1 MTQPGTSAESGM
13 SVLPGRT
20 AVSNRLL
27 AAVNAW
33 RSGKGDVVF
42 LAGEP
47 GMGKSALLSWVE
59 SLRDAKTIV
68 LRVDCRPPIGTFNV
82 SAIAPLQPFGLAI
95 EQLYL
100 QTEEK
105 ARKRLVLNV
114 GMSVL
119 SAIPVVGDFIYAF
132 KAVSQ
137 DLNEYKK
144 ETAALQQKKKAAVQD
159 CVDTLREIGQRTP
172 FILLVDD
179 GHWSDSQSVE
189 VVRQLLGIG
198 EDIPVLIIWTFT
210 PSIAQ
215 RVNVPLATLLRT
227 ASSVERTISIESLP
241 EEETLALVRKLIPNA
256 SASAAT
262 LKRLHER
269 SDGIPGILTEY
280 VKYLE
285 HAGFVQADG
294 AIADDGVD
302 DLAVKGSTH
311 PATDIVLRDISED
324 DAVVLSLCAAE
335 GREFTAF
342 MVSELLNVD
351 VITAIRTL
359 RRLQLATGLFQSVGM
374 RTRYG
379 VKTTTYEFTQSF
391 AFTYFLHRPEYEERK
406 AVHQRIAEILSREY
420 ANATLSEVRNQLAVF
435 IAAHSVEAEDSATAD
450 RMLAVTA
457 TAAEEMGA
465 PEVARWIREKYG
477 TSEPD
482 VLTEVASADG
492 ASDASADGD
501 KSVAATPSDVVAE
514 AAENLLAGDASGA
527 LRLVLARLNA
537 AGVLSIHERVM
548 LTCMAARANME
559 MDRSEDAEVLL
570 RQLDALALSPADRCT
585 ILNVRAVGSMHN
597 GNPTEARTHLREAA
611 TLSTSLPIASRIL
624 TLGNIVTAL
633 RAAQDPDTNRY
644 ERTLRKLVDASG
656 WSRVRTD
663 LQLSLALLFS
673 LATALGSGAVCSA
686 AVAQDSVRT
695 NVHERHMER
704 AHPTP
709 SKTANAPLLPFVLQP
724 QFPSSFLNVNMI
736 APETDQLPTQN
747 ESSIAIN
754 PTDPLNLIGAAVDYR
769 ASSATWVYYTTN
781 GGKAWSN
788 TNLGYARPGWASS
801 NDPSVAFDKD
811 GRGYLCYGGFGRD
824 TSKRGENGVFV
835 SITSN
840 GGRTWGPTHIPV
852 IIHLGK
858 QTADSSFEDK
868 YYVHV
873 DTASASPYKGHVY
886 IPWKRVIN
894 RDSSTQ
900 IVIAKSTDRGLTW
913 STPKNVSD
921 RFSRTSEDTTFGQ
934 SFPLARTGPDGSV
947 HLVWNSGT
955 ERSVR
960 YARSTD
966 GGATWTPPRII
977 HTYASFGTKSKI
989 GNQVNSRV
997 KGSVR
1002 AEAYPT
1008 LSIDNTNG
1016 PRRGWLYL
1024 CWAAGKVP
1032 DIFFSRSTDNGAT
1045 WSPQILV
1052 HSVST
1057 NDQFWPWISVDP
1069 TSGDVA
1075 VMYFD
1080 SRDDDANILV
1090 NTYVSLTTD
1099 GGATWTDRRVGDG
1112 VNDLRNNPFDGRTFA
1127 GDYSGCD
1134 FYNGKVYPSWVD
1146 MRNTT
1151 QTNMADNDVYT
1162 SIVDTRAPSAPSSFE
1177 ASVIAEQPTR
1187 IQLAWSAVT
1196 VGTFG
1201 KALDTATSRY
1211 VLRREGTVIATLPL
1225 TTLSYTDMG
1234 LTAHNL
1240 YHYALTVTTTTDTSN
1255 ARLDSAFAGG
1265 SKAPGVVTLHSVTSE
1280 RYADSLTATLNL
1292 TPPTRRA
1299 DGVTPLVNLSK
1310 IRFYAEEKQ
1319 IDVDM
1324 LATDTGRVITLTANV
1339 NSRGWFHFTAHAVD
1353 SDGNVSE
1360 ASDTLL
1366 AFIGEP
1372 AGAGGVGGDEGRE
1385 TFDTLPR
1392 YLVRR
1397 GNWGLATTFG
1407 QPTAPSYTDSPLGP
1421 YAKAA
1426 RDTVILYPYEPP
1438 QPLLE
1443 GYVIRVSWFAAAFV
1457 AELDTAFLDI
1467 ANGALGNVELKDLQW
1482 KNAAW
1487 WNSTQHVRWTDT
1499 TKGDDA
1505 WRYGFF
1511 ETDTPFF
1518 LRLRFRS
1525 NVSNESDGFYID
1537 NLEAYAALTG
1547 VDDTDPAA
1555 NRPLATAPY
1564 PNPASSHVAFGLLRD
1579 GIVGRVR
1586 VADITGADMDVQWQQ
1601 HGRTIV
1607 ADVRTLPAGLYTVT
1621 MVSGSR
1627 TSTSLVRV
1635 VR

>member
-1 MTQPGTSAESGM
+1 MTQPESSSARNAAA
-13 SVLPGRT
+13 LPGRAT
-20 AVSNRLL
+20 VSNRLL
-27 AAVNAW
+27 AAVDSW
-33 RSGKGDVVF
+33 RNGKGDVVF

-59 SLRDAKTIV
+59 GLRDSNTII

-119 SAIPVVGDFIYAF
+119 SAIPVIGDFIYAF

-159 CVDTLREIGQRTP
+159 CVDTLREIGRQTP

-198 EDIPVLIIWTFT
+198 EDIPVLIVWAYT

-227 ASSVERTISIESLP
+227 ASSVERTMSIEPLP
-241 EEETLALVRKLIPNA
+241 AEETLALVRLLVPNA
-256 SASAAT
+256 SVSAAT

-285 HAGFVQADG
+285 HAGFVQSDG
-294 AIADDGVD
+294 TIADDGVD

-311 PATDIVLRDISED
+311 PATDVVLRDISED

-359 RRLQLATGLFQSVGM
+359 RRLQVATGLFQSVGM

-420 ANATLSEVRNQLAVF
+420 ANASLTEVRHQLAVF
-435 IAAHSVEAEDSATAD
+435 IAAHSVEAEDSATAE
-450 RMLAVTA
+450 RMLAETA
-457 TAAEEMGA
+457 DAADAMGA

-477 TSEPD
+477 TSAPDDTSNETSAEGVDDKIADGVQSVSLTPGD
-482 VLTEVASADG
+482 VLV
-492 ASDASADGD
+492 
-501 KSVAATPSDVVAE
+501 E
-514 AAENLLAGDASGA
+514 AAESLLSGNANGA
-527 LRLVLARLNA
+527 LRLSIVCLQAP
-537 AGVLSIHERVM
+537 GVLSIHERVM
-548 LTCMAARANME
+548 LTCMAARANIE
-559 MDRSEDAEVLL
+559 MNRREDAEVLL
-570 RQLDALALSPADRCT
+570 RQLDVLSLSSADRCT
-585 ILNVRAVGSMHN
+585 ILNVRAVSSMHN
-597 GNPTEARTHLREAA
+597 RNPLEARAHLREAA
-611 TLSTSLPIASRIL
+611 TLSTSLPVASRIL
-624 TLGNIVTAL
+624 TLGNIVTTL
-633 RAAQDPDTNRY
+633 RAAQDPDTHRY

-656 WSRVRTD
+656 WSRVRAD
-663 LQLSLALLFS
+663 LQLSLALLFT

-709 SKTANAPLLPFVLQP
+709 SKTANVPLLPFVLLSP
-724 QFPSSFLNVNMI
+724 FPSSFLNVNMI
-736 APETDQLPTQN
+736 APETDQSPMQN

-769 ASSATWVYYTTN
+769 ASSATWVYHTTN

-788 TNLGYARPGWASS
+788 TNLGYVRPGWASS

-824 TSKRGENGVFV
+824 TTKRGENGVFV
-835 SITSN
+835 SITTD
-840 GGRTWGPTHIPV
+840 GGRSWGPTHIPV
-852 IIHLGK
+852 IVHIGK

-873 DTASASPYKGHVY
+873 DTAGASPYKGHVY

-900 IVIAKSTDRGLTW
+900 IVISKSTDRGLTW
-913 STPKNVSD
+913 SRPKNVSE

-955 ERSVR
+955 ESSVR

-977 HTYASFGTKSKI
+977 HTYASFGTKSRI
-989 GNQVNSRV
+989 GTQVNSRV

-1045 WSPQILV
+1045 WSPKILV

-1099 GGATWTDRRVGDG
+1099 GGTTWTDRRVGDG

-1162 SIVDTRAPSAPSSFE
+1162 SIVDTRAPSAPTSFE

-1187 IQLAWSAVT
+1187 IQLDWSAVT
-1196 VGTFG
+1196 VSTFG
-1201 KALDTATSRY
+1201 KALDMATSRY
-1211 VLRREGTVIATLPL
+1211 VLSREGTVIATLPL

-1240 YHYALTVTTTTDTSN
+1240 YHYALAVTTATDTSIT
-1255 ARLDSAFAGG
+1255 RLDSAFAGG
-1265 SKAPGVVTLHSVTSE
+1265 SKAPGRTTLVDVEGNTAPE
-1280 RYADSLTATLNL
+1280 YKAILTVRLPAL
-1292 TPPTRRA
+1292 RA
-1299 DGVTPLVNLSK
+1299 DGITPLVNLAS
-1310 IRFYAEEKQ
+1310 IRLHASEKVYDL
-1319 IDVDM
+1319 DVSQ
-1324 LATDTGRVITLTANV
+1324 TDTGRTLSFTINV
-1339 NSRGWFHFTAHAVD
+1339 YSAGWFHFSAQTIDA
-1353 SDGNVSE
+1353 DGNVGES
-1360 ASDTLL
+1360 SDTLVE
-1366 AFIGEP
+1366 FMPGIM
-1372 AGAGGVGGDEGRE
+1372 GRDFNGPE
-1385 TFDTLPR
+1385 RFDSVPR
-1392 YLVRR
+1392 FWVKR
-1397 GNWGLATTFG
+1397 GTWGLSTNGFG
-1407 QPTAPSYTDSPLGP
+1407 HASPTSYTDSPAGP
-1421 YAKAA
+1421 YLAVA
-1426 RDTVILYPYEPP
+1426 RDTVILNYIEVPV
-1438 QPLLE
+1438 PLLE
-1443 GYVIRVSWFAAAFV
+1443 GYVGHLTWFVAAFV
-1457 AELDTAFLDI
+1457 DPLDTVFLDI
-1467 ANGALGNVELKDLQW
+1467 SRNGPEGPW
-1482 KNAAW
+1482 TTHAW
-1487 WNSTQHVRWTDT
+1487 WNSSLETRWGDT

-1505 WRYGFF
+1505 WRYGFI
-1511 ETDTPFF
+1511 ETGGVILP
-1518 LRLRFRS
+1518 RLRFKS
-1525 NVSNESDGFYID
+1525 NVSRQSDGFYID
-1537 NLEAYAALTG
+1537 DIGIGAAVSS
-1547 VDDTDPAA
+1547 VDDRTPS
-1555 NRPLATAPY
+1555 PLATAPY
-1564 PNPASSHVAFGLLRD
+1564 PNPSTSHAVFGLLRESD
-1579 GIVGRVR
+1579 IDRVT
-1586 VADITGADMDVQWQQ
+1586 VTDITGADVSGRWQQ
-1601 HGRTIV
+1601 HGRTV
-1607 ADVRTLPAGLYTVT
+1607 VLDVRTLTAGVYTVT
-1621 MVSGSR
+1621 LTSGMH

-1635 VR
+1635 MR